1 MYSIYQ
7 VIKKQAEERPGDIC
21 VIGLDR
27 NPITYQQLFE
37 QVNRTNSRLNQLG
50 ISREDRVAMVLPN
63 GPEMATAFLAI
74 ACSATTAPLNPSY
87 QAPEFEFFLSD
98 LGTRVLILPEGFETP
113 ALDVAFSLGIPV
125 LRLTPDQSGSG
136 LFSLSGPSLGIA
148 ASPGIAE
155 PEDVALVLHTSGTTS
170 RPKIVPLTHKNVT
183 TSARNIQ
190 HTLKLTPQDR
200 CLNIMPLFHIHGLM
214 AATLATIRAGASLVC
229 TPGFYAP
236 RFFEWVS
243 RFRPTWYTAVPTMHQ
258 AILRQADVNRDVI
271 NQVAFRFIRS
281 SSSSLAPNVMGELE
295 QTFQAPVIEA
305 YGMTEASHQ
314 MACNPLP
321 PLPRKPGSVGPA
333 AGPEIAIM
341 EEQGDRILAAS
352 QVGEIVIRGENVT
365 HGYANNPEANQEAFT
380 SGWFKTGDQGYLD
393 EDGYLYITGRLKEII
408 NRGGEKISPREID
421 EVLLGHPAVAQALAF
436 SIPDPVLGE
445 DVAAVVVLKDA
456 DTNERDLRHYAS
468 KHLAHFKIPK
478 RIIISEEIPKGP
490 TGKLQRI
497 GLAEKLGIKQ
507 EPVSPVDTEPIS
519 PTSPVEVLL
528 AELWRQVLG
537 ISEVG
542 VNQRFL
548 DLGGDS
554 ILASLLVAKIQ
565 EQVEIEINLIDFF
578 DAPTIAEQAT
588 IVEDR
593 ILEKIRKSHQE

>member
-1 MYSIYQ
+1 MDSVYQ
-7 VIKKQAEERPGDIC
+7 VIQIQAKDRPGEIS

-27 NPITYQQLFE
+27 VPITYQQLFE
-37 QVNRTNSRLNQLG
+37 QVNQTNSQLNQLG
-50 ISREDRVAMVLPN
+50 IGREDRVAMVLPN

-74 ACSATTAPLNPSY
+74 ASSATAAPLNPSY

-98 LGTRVLILPEGFETP
+98 LGARALIIPEDFETP
-113 ALDVAFSLGIPV
+113 ALDVAKNLSISV
-125 LRLTPDQSGSG
+125 LRLIPDRYGSG
-136 LFSLSGPSLGIA
+136 LFSLSGPTLGIS
-148 ASPGIAE
+148 ASPGIAD

-170 RPKIVPLTHKNVT
+170 RPKIVTLTHKNVT

-190 HTLKLTPQDR
+190 RTLKLTPQDR

-236 RFFEWVS
+236 RFFEWVG
-243 RFRPTWYTAVPTMHQ
+243 RFNPSWYTAVPTMHQ
-258 AILRQADVNRDVI
+258 AILRQAAENGDLVKGA
-271 NQVAFRFIRS
+271 AFRFIRS
-281 SSSSLAPNVMGELE
+281 SSSSLAPKVMEELE
-295 QTFQAPVIEA
+295 QVFQAPVIEA

-341 EEQGDRILAAS
+341 EEQGDRLFSAN

-365 HGYANNPEANQEAFT
+365 RGYANNPEANQNAFT
-380 SGWFKTGDQGYLD
+380 NSWFRTGDQGYLD
-393 EDGYLYITGRLKEII
+393 DDGYLYITGRLKEII

-421 EVLLGHPAVAQALAF
+421 EVLLRHPAVAQALAF
-436 SIPDPVLGE
+436 SLPDSVLGE
-445 DVAAVVVLKDA
+445 DVAAVVVLKD
-456 DTNERDLRHYAS
+456 TSTTERDLRHYVS

-478 RIIISEEIPKGP
+478 RIILTEEIPKGP

-497 GLAEKLGIKQ
+497 GLAEKLGIKP
-507 EPVSPVDTEPIS
+507 EHLAEE
-519 PTSPVEVLL
+519 TSKQIPPSTPVEKVL
-528 AELWRQVLG
+528 AELWCQVLG
-537 ISEVG
+537 LPQVG

-554 ILASLLVAKIQ
+554 MLASLLVGKIQ
-565 EQVEIEINLIDFF
+565 EEIEIELTLLDFF
-578 DAPTIAEQAT
+578 DAPSVAEQAT
-588 IVEDR
+588 IVEDL
-593 ILEKIRKSHQE
+593 ILEKMNQSSLE